1 LIGGCC
7 PDDYSC
13 QESGCVFT
21 PAPNTESCGTNS
33 YACPASFN
41 YGCCAN
47 GMACGPGTCY
57 STNIVSL
64 TVFDTFTTTS
74 SGHVKT
80 VTSESI
86 NLITP
91 TLLPANT
98 IPVNVATT
106 VEKFIASTSAVDKV
120 VATSSSSGGLTKPQ
134 IGGIIAGAVIILVVL
149 LVIGFLILCH
159 LNKVKKAIESNSKS
173 YRSYRTWSQ
182 SGRSHKKSSKRPNM
196 EAAPSEPVMAPS
208 DISKH
213 IRHPSEPSPI
223 HAITHEMEGSPPQ
236 SGFPFS
242 PNLPTSPQFRQ
253 KYASG
258 YAPVATS
265 EPPSPPLQNPLG
277 ISSMTPTSDS
287 PMPSPDLR
295 DQNLRFGHLPH
306 VSRPGSATRPQH
318 ERQWSEDSNVSGFSQ
333 ASSTISES
341 DAGKDRSVAGSSS
354 QHSFYGFRW
363 IRPNH

>member
-1 LIGGCC
+1 
-7 PDDYSC
+7 
-13 QESGCVFT
+13 
-21 PAPNTESCGTNS
+21 
-33 YACPASFN
+33 
-41 YGCCAN
+41 
-47 GMACGPGTCY
+47 MACGPGTCY
-57 STNIVSL
+57 STNVVSV

-74 SGHVKT
+74 SGHIKT
-80 VTSESI
+80 VTSKSL

-98 IPVNVATT
+98 IPINVATT
-106 VEKFIASTSAVDKV
+106 VAKFIASTSAIDKV
-120 VATSSSSGGLTKPQ
+120 VATTSGGGGLTKAQ
-134 IGGIIAGAVIILVVL
+134 IGGIIAGAVIILLIL
-149 LVIGFLILCH
+149 LVIGALILFR

-182 SGRSHKKSSKRPNM
+182 SGRSHKKSSKRPNI
-196 EAAPSEPVMAPS
+196 EQAPSEPVMTPS

-223 HAITHEMEGSPPQ
+223 HSSTHEMEGSPPQ
-236 SGFPFS
+236 PGFPFS

-265 EPPSPPLQNPLG
+265 EPPSPPLQDSLG
-277 ISSMTPTSDS
+277 MSSIAPS

-306 VSRPGSATRPQH
+306 PGSATRPPH
-318 ERQWSEDSNVSGFSQ
+318 ERQWSGDSNASGFSQ
-333 ASSTISES
+333 ASSAISES
-341 DAGKDRSVAGSSS
+341 DPGKDSSVAGSSS
-354 QHSFYGFRW
+354 QRSYYGFKWMRS
-363 IRPNH
+363 PNH